1 MSSGHDD
8 WSQHDD
14 PPRTAAAGGPLSAT
28 DGIATRAPGGSGS
41 GGGVVGIGRKTAK
54 RDVFTGAAGVGGG
67 AGSKGKSAGGS
78 SRLTRAWKGKL
89 APGAGAGAAA
99 KGGELSSLGSILRRQ
114 HGHGQ
119 ASAATASTAG
129 PSSRK
134 YGAGLPGTTRGPHR
148 GGFGALRG
156 IGGSAATSKGN
167 GKAKALLG
175 GTPDLTAGPLSS
187 GSPWLDDESEP
198 LLPARVPRPRKDRI
212 GSSST
217 TSLFGGAGSSSS
229 TALPR
234 WREAFRPS
242 AETVDAWLDSWIKRW
257 TVLAIVPSLIVG

>member
-28 DGIATRAPGGSGS
+28 DGIATRTPGGSGS
-41 GGGVVGIGRKTAK
+41 GGGGGIGRKTAK

-67 AGSKGKSAGGS
+67 GGGGSKGKSAGGS

-89 APGAGAGAAA
+89 APGAAPAR
-99 KGGELSSLGSILRRQ
+99 GGELSSLGSILRRQ
-114 HGHGQ
+114 PGHGQ
-119 ASAATASTAG
+119 ASAATASAG

-198 LLPARVPRPRKDRI
+198 LLSARVPRPRK
-212 GSSST
+212 GSST

-257 TVLAIVPSLIVG
+257 TVLAILPSLIVG